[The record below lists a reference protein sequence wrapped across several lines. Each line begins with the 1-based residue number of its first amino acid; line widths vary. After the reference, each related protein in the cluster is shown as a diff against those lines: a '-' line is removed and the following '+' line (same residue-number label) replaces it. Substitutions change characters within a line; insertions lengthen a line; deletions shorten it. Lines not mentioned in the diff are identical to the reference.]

1 MLGSLIP
8 FVRNAG
14 ITAIPAYRANV
25 LGDAKMADI

>member
-1 MLGSLIP
+1 
-8 FVRNAG
+8 VRNAG